1 VNSILNKEPV
11 IRAEK
16 SLKQFNPDLK
26 VIVLEQTARTANDAA
41 SALGCKVGA
50 IVKSLLF
57 RAGDNFVLCLVSGDK
72 RCSLNKL
79 KKILIFTPFLFLIFS
94 VTALRF
100 IRNVELIPFNNLK
113 FQVERNHDARIL
125 GHLPYNET
133 SKEKLVLIEPN
144 IEVHMDMRDSL
155 LKMREEAKKDGI
167 YLVFLS
173 GYRSINLQDDIF
185 YSLKSIRNQEAA
197 ERARVSAPPGYSE
210 HSTGF
215 AIDIGDAT
223 QRETDFETDFENTD
237 TFRWLIK
244 NAAKFHFKLSF
255 NKDNKFIDY
264 EPWHWRYEGSIEAL
278 KVFESSNRKL

>member
-1 VNSILNKEPV
+1 LELNKDINQFDIPLAK
-11 IRAEK
+11 RTYLNNQNST
-16 SLKQFNPDLK
+16 SL
-26 VIVLEQTARTANDAA
+26 R
-41 SALGCKVGA
+41 
-50 IVKSLLF
+50 
-57 RAGDNFVLCLVSGDK
+57 
-72 RCSLNKL
+72 KL
-79 KKILIFTPFLFLIFS
+79 LIFSPFLFLIFS

-100 IRNVELIPFNNLK
+100 IRNVELIPPNNLK
-113 FQVERNHDARIL
+113 FEFKKNHDARIF
-125 GHLPYNET
+125 GHLPYKET
-133 SKEKLVLIEPN
+133 PKEKLVLIEPN
-144 IEVHMDMRDSL
+144 IKVHMDMRDSL

-173 GYRSINLQDDIF
+173 GYRSINLQNEIF

-237 TFRWLIK
+237 AFRWLIK

-255 NKDNKFIDY
+255 NKDNKYIDY

>member
-1 VNSILNKEPV
+1 
-11 IRAEK
+11 
-16 SLKQFNPDLK
+16 
-26 VIVLEQTARTANDAA
+26 
-41 SALGCKVGA
+41 
-50 IVKSLLF
+50 
-57 RAGDNFVLCLVSGDK
+57 
-72 RCSLNKL
+72 
-79 KKILIFTPFLFLIFS
+79 
-94 VTALRF
+94 LRF
-100 IRNVELIPFNNLK
+100 IRNVELIPLNILK

-133 SKEKLVLIEPN
+133 PKEKLVLIEPN
-144 IEVHMDMRDSL
+144 IEVHMDMRVSL

-173 GYRSINLQDDIF
+173 GYRSINLQNDIF

-223 QRETDFETDFENTD
+223 QRETDFETEFENTQA
-237 TFRWLIK
+237 FRWLTK

-255 NKDNKFIDY
+255 SKNNKHIDY

>member
-1 VNSILNKEPV
+1 MDKNKDLNQLDIPFAKRTYLNNSNSIV
-11 IRAEK
+11 
-16 SLKQFNPDLK
+16 
-26 VIVLEQTARTANDAA
+26 
-41 SALGCKVGA
+41 
-50 IVKSLLF
+50 
-57 RAGDNFVLCLVSGDK
+57 
-72 RCSLNKL
+72 L
-79 KKILIFTPFLFLIFS
+79 KKIFIFSPFLILLFS
-94 VTALRF
+94 IITLRL
-100 IRNVELIPFNNLK
+100 IRNIELLPFRNFN
-113 FQVERNHDARIL
+113 FQAEKNKDNRIL
-125 GHLPYNET
+125 GHLPYKEI

-144 IEVHMDMRDSL
+144 IEVHIDMRDSL

-173 GYRSINLQDDIF
+173 GYRSIMLQNEIF

-223 QRETDFETDFENTD
+223 QRETDFETEFEKTD
-237 TFRWLIK
+237 AFKWLIN

-255 NKDNKFIDY
+255 SKDNKYIDY

-278 KVFESSNRKL
+278 KVFESSNS

>member
-1 VNSILNKEPV
+1 MELNKD
-11 IRAEK
+11 ID
-16 SLKQFNPDLK
+16 QFDIPLAKRTFLRNPSSTL
-26 VIVLEQTARTANDAA
+26 
-41 SALGCKVGA
+41 
-50 IVKSLLF
+50 
-57 RAGDNFVLCLVSGDK
+57 
-72 RCSLNKL
+72 L
-79 KKILIFTPFLFLIFS
+79 KKLLIFS
-94 VTALRF
+94 PFLILVFSVAALRF
-100 IRNVELIPFNNLK
+100 IRNVELIPLSNLK
-113 FQVERNHDARIL
+113 FEVKRNHNARIL
-125 GHLPYNET
+125 GHLPYEET
-133 SKEKLVLIEPN
+133 PKEKLVLIEPN

-173 GYRSINLQDDIF
+173 GYRSINLQNDIF

-223 QRETDFETDFENTD
+223 QRETDFETAFENTD
-237 TFRWLIK
+237 AFRWLIK

-255 NKDNKFIDY
+255 NKDNKYIDY

-278 KVFESSNRKL
+278 KVFESANRKF

>member
-1 VNSILNKEPV
+1 LELNKD
-11 IRAEK
+11 ID
-16 SLKQFNPDLK
+16 QFDIPLAKRTYLNNPNSTLIK
-26 VIVLEQTARTANDAA
+26 
-41 SALGCKVGA
+41 
-50 IVKSLLF
+50 
-57 RAGDNFVLCLVSGDK
+57 
-72 RCSLNKL
+72 KL
-79 KKILIFTPFLFLIFS
+79 LIFSPFLLLIFS
-94 VTALRF
+94 VAALRF
-100 IRNVELIPFNNLK
+100 IKNVELIPLDNLK
-113 FQVERNHDARIL
+113 FEVKRNHDARIL
-125 GHLPYNET
+125 GHLPYKET
-133 SKEKLVLIEPN
+133 PNEKLVLIEPN

-173 GYRSINLQDDIF
+173 GYRSINLQNDIF

-237 TFRWLIK
+237 AFRWLIK

-255 NKDNKFIDY
+255 NKDNKYIDY

-278 KVFESSNRKL
+278 KVFEKSNRKL

>member
-1 VNSILNKEPV
+1 MELNKD
-11 IRAEK
+11 ID
-16 SLKQFNPDLK
+16 QFDIPLAKRTYLNNPNSTL
-26 VIVLEQTARTANDAA
+26 
-41 SALGCKVGA
+41 
-50 IVKSLLF
+50 
-57 RAGDNFVLCLVSGDK
+57 
-72 RCSLNKL
+72 L
-79 KKILIFTPFLFLIFS
+79 KKLLIFSPFLFLISS
-94 VTALRF
+94 VAALRF
-100 IRNVELIPFNNLK
+100 IRNVELIPLNNLK

-125 GHLPYNET
+125 GHLPYKET
-133 SKEKLVLIEPN
+133 PKEKLVLIEPN

-173 GYRSINLQDDIF
+173 GYRSINLQNDIF

-237 TFRWLIK
+237 AFRWLIK

-255 NKDNKFIDY
+255 NKDNKYIDY

-278 KVFESSNRKL
+278 KVFESANRKL

>member
-1 VNSILNKEPV
+1 MELNKDIDQFEIPLAKRIYLNNSNSIL
-11 IRAEK
+11 
-16 SLKQFNPDLK
+16 
-26 VIVLEQTARTANDAA
+26 
-41 SALGCKVGA
+41 
-50 IVKSLLF
+50 
-57 RAGDNFVLCLVSGDK
+57 
-72 RCSLNKL
+72 L
-79 KKILIFTPFLFLIFS
+79 KKLLIFSPFLFLFFS
-94 VTALRF
+94 VAALR
-100 IRNVELIPFNNLK
+100 LIKNIEIGSLDNLN
-113 FQVERNHDARIL
+113 FQAQINHDHGIL
-125 GHLPYNET
+125 GHLPYAEI

-155 LKMREEAKKDGI
+155 LRMREEAKKDGI

-173 GYRSINLQDDIF
+173 GYRSINLQNDIF
-185 YSLKSIRNQEAA
+185 FSLKSIRNQEAA

-237 TFRWLIK
+237 AFRWLIR

-255 NKDNKFIDY
+255 TRDNKFIDY

-278 KVFESSNRKL
+278 KIFESSNRKS